1 MGWPQCLVILSLLP
15 QLQQIAKRMVALTLI
30 SGSFVFSAQS
40 ADSAALQRFESRYA
54 AARTMETKFLER
66 YYENGKQVRAE
77 AGRAY
82 FQRPGKMRWDYE
94 SPEKNMF
101 LVDGKYVWFY
111 SPADHTVT
119 RMPTKQSE
127 DWRTPLAFLTSHMKL
142 SRICAAVVPD
152 LQTLPS
158 MPVNEV
164 YACTLREAPQPSGNK
179 GRVASL
185 EISPGGE
192 LVRVV
197 VPEEGGI
204 RLEFTFGAWKFD
216 PELERGLFQFTPAK
230 DAVIVDGVLPETPG
244 MRQ

>member
-1 MGWPQCLVILSLLP
+1 
-15 QLQQIAKRMVALTLI
+15 
-30 SGSFVFSAQS
+30 
-40 ADSAALQRFESRYA
+40 
-54 AARTMETKFLER
+54 MEAKFLER

-94 SPEKNMF
+94 SPEKNTF
-101 LVDGKYVWFY
+101 LVDGKFVWFY

-119 RMPTKQSE
+119 RMATKQSE

-142 SRICAAVVPD
+142 SRICAAVQLD
-152 LQTLPS
+152 LESPPS
-158 MPVNEV
+158 MPIDEG
-164 YACTLREAPQPSGNK
+164 YACTLRETPDATARK
-179 GRVASL
+179 GRVARL

-204 RLEFTFGAWKFD
+204 RVEFSFGGWKFD
-216 PELERGLFQFTPAK
+216 PELEKGLFQFTPPK
-230 DAVIVDGVLPETPG
+230 DAVIVNGLLPEAPG